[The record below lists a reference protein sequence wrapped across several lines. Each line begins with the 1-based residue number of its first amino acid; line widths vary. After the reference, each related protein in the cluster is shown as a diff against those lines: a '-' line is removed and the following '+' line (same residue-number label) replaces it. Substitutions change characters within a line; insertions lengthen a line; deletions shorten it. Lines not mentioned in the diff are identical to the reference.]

1 MFISANIQFAKLCC
15 FLASSNNFLEGS
27 LPYQVKVNTSYNG
40 KQVIIKCLTL
50 RDHQIKDCQQ
60 EQKANMYSL
69 KRTFVF
75 LVSASYPKK
84 TKNKKTTQF
93 K

>member
-1 MFISANIQFAKLCC
+1 MCR
-15 FLASSNNFLEGS
+15 FLASSSNFLEGS

-60 EQKANMYSL
+60 EQKANLYSL

-75 LVSASYPKK
+75 LVSASYQKH
-84 TKNKKTTQF
+84 TTQF

>member
-1 MFISANIQFAKLCC
+1 MVKLCQSVLKCFAMFISANIQFAKFSMCR
-15 FLASSNNFLEGS
+15 FLASSSNFLEGS

-69 KRTFVF
+69 KRTC
-75 LVSASYPKK
+75 LLG
-84 TKNKKTTQF
+84 QC
-93 K
+93 